1 MQLVDAQQPRMANRM
16 RRSFADR
23 AASAALRLV
32 RGCWESKSSA
42 SGRLVTIC
50 SRPAHAALTCDE
62 GYTSRAVSPDARG
75 AGQQQMSSWLDA
87 PAPEQ
92 PSTVAYAACVD
103 MMRYVEA
110 DSSTTSLLSGA
121 LSLARRTVQQYLPR
135 RLFNKFFLGLRRH
148 HQAAEALYISQL
160 GSKAA
165 YTSVDE
171 GSRMIV
177 VSWLVEVAEEFGLQ
191 QETLHST
198 IALLDRFL

>member
-103 MMRYVEA
+103 MMR
-110 DSSTTSLLSGA
+110 
-121 LSLARRTVQQYLPR
+121 
-135 RLFNKFFLGLRRH
+135 H